1 MRMLIW
7 GIVGLSGLGF
17 AVQAIDV
24 HGSTN
29 ERAAIKLAVRA
40 PLADL
45 RRRDARAL
53 CEDFTPSAAAQLTGD
68 RAQSCERR
76 VSAFFRSARGAGEYV
91 QPGERTPRGRLAVG
105 AIHWRADRATAIS
118 SADAGG
124 ERRRPL
130 QLEMIAQRWRIATP
144 ATLALFTDCH
154 AHPFGTP
161 GCVSAMSLR
170 FAAR

>member
-1 MRMLIW
+1 MLIW

-29 ERAAIKLAVRA
+29 ERAAITRAVRA

-68 RAQSCERR
+68 HAQSCERS
-76 VSAFFRSARGAGEYV
+76 VSAFFRRAHGAGEYAP
-91 QPGERTPRGRLAVG
+91 PGERTMRGRLAVG

-118 SADAGG
+118 SAGAGDD
-124 ERRRPL
+124 EDHTLR
-130 QLEMIAQRWRIATP
+130 LEMLAQRWRIATP
-144 ATLALFTDCH
+144 TTLALLTDCR

-161 GCVSAMSLR
+161 GCVYAMSLR
-170 FAAR
+170 FAAH